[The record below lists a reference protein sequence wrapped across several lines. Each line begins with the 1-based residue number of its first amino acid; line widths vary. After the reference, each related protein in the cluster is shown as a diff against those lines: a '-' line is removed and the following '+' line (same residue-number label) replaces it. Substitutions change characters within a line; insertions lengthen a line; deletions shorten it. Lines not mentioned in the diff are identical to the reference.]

1 MQLENFERL
10 EEKIMQ
16 LVELIDRL
24 RQENEEI
31 SSSYR
36 RLADQV
42 QDVEKGKEKLNLEA
56 EKLRDE
62 LARRERDFAEKKGE
76 IKRRLEKLLE
86 KLVPLEA

>member
-10 EEKIMQ
+10 EEKITQ

-24 RQENEEI
+24 RQENQEI

-42 QDVEKGKEKLNLEA
+42 HDIEKGKENLNLEA